1 MILELKMVKSF
12 IFKPV
17 HEINLDEYESIVNQT
32 MLILN
37 SEWPRSDTIRLLYT
51 NNSYLSCVHFIFTV
65 DFYSLPLLNFMNV
78 KVSHFTRNITSTLCA

>member
-1 MILELKMVKSF
+1 MISELKMVKSF

-17 HEINLDEYESIVNQT
+17 HEINVDEYEPIVNQT

-51 NNSYLSCVHFIFTV
+51 NNIYPMFILFLLLIFIQSFYLT
-65 DFYSLPLLNFMNV
+65 
-78 KVSHFTRNITSTLCA
+78 